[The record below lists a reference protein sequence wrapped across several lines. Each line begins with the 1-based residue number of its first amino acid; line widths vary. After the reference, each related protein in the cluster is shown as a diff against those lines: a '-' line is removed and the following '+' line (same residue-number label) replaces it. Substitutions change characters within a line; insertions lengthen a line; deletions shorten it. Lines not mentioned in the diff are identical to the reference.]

1 MITATD
7 VRLVVTLGFTLD
19 AQKME
24 YLRQTSFDDGIL
36 ILSDLLWLY
45 LNIYVFIFFLQKY
58 AIVKM
63 QCASIHQLFLKRTLT
78 ANGEKYAILDLKL

>member
-1 MITATD
+1 MNVEPHMITATD

-24 YLRQTSFDDGIL
+24 YLRKTSFDDGML

-45 LNIYVFIFFLQKY
+45 LNIFF
-58 AIVKM
+58 
-63 QCASIHQLFLKRTLT
+63 
-78 ANGEKYAILDLKL
+78 